1 MSLSSDATITYS
13 LSNLPELSKLTVT
26 APAGWQVSPS
36 AQWVDDGTAS
46 VTVRAPRNGSTG
58 QVVATV
64 TSPEGFS
71 ASARTTIAPD
81 DPANPRIAGVAA
93 WDSAEAGGEGAT
105 SGYVSAA
112 VDGDTGSY
120 WHTQWSGS
128 NPAQPHYIVIDLGSE
143 QKLTSFTYVPRAKSS
158 CGSSISPTACNGQ
171 IAGYEILAATGG
183 TWVAPTA
190 AQLRGTT
197 YPEPA
202 DATYTS
208 VATGAWA
215 TTDTT
220 AKTVT
225 FSAPVT
231 TRYLK
236 LRSTS
241 AVAGQ
246 NWSQAAELRVGGVA
260 APDPGT
266 LPDVALTPTLTAT
279 PEKVSP
285 GGSVT
290 VVAGAEADVA
300 VEAPFEGDSLADGV
314 VPPHA
319 VRPRAVTDKTAATFM

>member
-1 MSLSSDATITYS
+1 MGRRRHRQRHRPGAEERQHQT
-13 LSNLPELSKLTVT
+13 
-26 APAGWQVSPS
+26 GRG
-36 AQWVDDGTAS
+36 DGH
-46 VTVRAPRNGSTG
+46 
-58 QVVATV
+58 
-64 TSPEGFS
+64 SPEGIS
-71 ASARTTIAPD
+71 ASARTTIALD

-143 QKLTSFTYVPRAKSS
+143 QKLTSFTHVPRAKSS

-279 PEKVSP
+279 PEKVSS

-290 VVAGAEADVA
+290 VVAGPRRTSRSKRRSRAIRWPTGWFHHMPSDRERS
-300 VEAPFEGDSLADGV
+300 PTRLRSLSCNA
-314 VPPHA
+314 
-319 VRPRAVTDKTAATFM
+319 